1 MKRKNHGYCTTLWL
15 AVHVCLFTACA
26 KVGDPV
32 PPPPI
37 TFPDTTNDLTAQQED
52 TFPPSV
58 PKNLTTLIV
67 KGKVQL
73 AWDNNNEK
81 DLKGYFVYR
90 GTEPSHLE
98 KSSPLITINTHMVW
112 DSFNTPNKATTAGQ
126 TVYYRVTA
134 ADHTGNESPQSEM
147 VNITVR

>member
-1 MKRKNHGYCTTLWL
+1 M
-15 AVHVCLFTACA
+15 CLFTACA

-32 PPPPI
+32 PPPVS
-37 TFPDTTNDLTAQQED
+37 FPDTTNDLTAQQED
-52 TFPPSV
+52 TFPPSG

-67 KGKVQL
+67 EGKVQL

-126 TVYYRVTA
+126 TFYYRVTA
-134 ADHTGNESPQSEM
+134 VDHTGNESPQSET